1 MLLSPGTVISAG
13 MLLSLRDFRVAMRKE
28 AAGLGNGRPGSW
40 RMPAGISTG
49 LQTHVFLQEVRGFSV
64 SAALPPMKALF
75 LLIASLLPLS
85 SFAAEPLVSQF
96 GTKNHVECIP
106 GDLPLILCSPHGG
119 ALKPE
124 DIPDRSYGVTGAD
137 ANTQQLTKAVA
148 EEIAK
153 LGGHRPHLILSHL
166 HRSKL
171 DPNREVKEAA
181 QGNVDAIKAW
191 EEYHRFIEQA
201 REAVVKQ
208 HGMAFL
214 IDMHG
219 QNHPGERVELGYLHK
234 PDDFS
239 QDPETLNS
247 PAFAAKGSLAHLMTK
262 SKLSYVE
269 VLHGPRSFGALLEA
283 QGYHST
289 PSPRLPVP
297 DQPYFS
303 GGYTIVRHCKPP
315 TTGFQLEAQRVRLR
329 DTEANRRQFARTLA
343 AALEEYLR
351 EHLGIAL
358 K

>member
-1 MLLSPGTVISAG
+1 
-13 MLLSLRDFRVAMRKE
+13 
-28 AAGLGNGRPGSW
+28 
-40 RMPAGISTG
+40 
-49 LQTHVFLQEVRGFSV
+49 
-64 SAALPPMKALF
+64 MKALF
-75 LLIASLLPLS
+75 LLVASLLPLL
-85 SFAAEPLVSQF
+85 SFAVEPEASQF
-96 GTKNHVECIP
+96 GTKNYVEYIP

-119 ALKPE
+119 DLKPE
-124 DIPDRSYGVTGAD
+124 DIPDRTYGVTGAD

-181 QGNVDAIKAW
+181 QGHAEAIKTW
-191 EEYHRFIEQA
+191 EEYHAFIEMA
-201 REAVVKQ
+201 RDAVVKQ

-234 PDDFS
+234 PEELALPAEKLNG
-239 QDPETLNS
+239 PE
-247 PAFAAKGSLAHLMTK
+247 FAAKGSLAHLMMK

-283 QGYHST
+283 QGYRAT
-289 PSPRLPVP
+289 PSPRLPAP
-297 DQPYFS
+297 DLPYFS

-329 DTEANRRQFARTLA
+329 DTEANRRKFAQTLA
-343 AALEEYLR
+343 GVLEVYLR